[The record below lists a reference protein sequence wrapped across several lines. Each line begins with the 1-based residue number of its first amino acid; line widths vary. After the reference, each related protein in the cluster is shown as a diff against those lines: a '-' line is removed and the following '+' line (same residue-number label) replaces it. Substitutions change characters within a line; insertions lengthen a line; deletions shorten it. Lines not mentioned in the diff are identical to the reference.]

1 MKAKI
6 IATYGPGMDS
16 METLREL
23 LKYVNVIRINMSH
36 GDEKQWA
43 EFASKVRSVSR
54 ELGREIALFADLPGP
69 KIRIGK
75 LVDPIKM
82 KKGEEIA
89 LAYSKYS
96 SNTEIVPLDYDIH
109 KDVKA
114 GAEVLIGEYSL
125 RLKVKRLD
133 KGRIICEAMN
143 DGEITSHKGIG
154 IKGLSARVSPPTPE
168 DLKRAEFAVKN
179 GFDFLGISFVR
190 EASNIKRLRKY
201 AGGLGIIAKIE
212 RKIAIDNIAEI
223 AEEAD
228 ALMVA
233 RGDLAFDVDID
244 MIPIEQRR
252 IITAGRDAG
261 KPVIVATQ
269 MLASMVNNAIPTRAE
284 VNDIA
289 NAIASGADCL
299 MLSDE
304 TAVGKFPVEA
314 VKMLAQTAS
323 NAEQFAPHM
332 NGFRVTSINGGIAFA
347 ASQLA
352 DNYHTDMIFAPTQS
366 GTTPKILSTL
376 RPVSP
381 ITALT
386 GSEKVRKMLKL
397 SYGVESM
404 NLKQYKTTDQMFE
417 RVKEIAK
424 KGGIKKYIIVSG
436 SPNKKGTTDT
446 LKYIE
451 N

>member
-16 METLREL
+16 VETLTEL
-23 LKYVNVIRINMSH
+23 LKYVDVIRINMSH
-36 GDEKQWA
+36 GDERQWT
-43 EFASKVRSVSR
+43 EFARKVRSTSKA
-54 ELGREIALFADLPGP
+54 LSKEIALFADLPGP
-69 KIRIGK
+69 KIRVGR
-75 LVDPIKM
+75 LADPIKM
-82 KKGEEIA
+82 RKGEEIA
-89 LAYSKYS
+89 LAYSRYS
-96 SNTEIVPLDYDIH
+96 SNSEIVPLDYDIH
-109 KDVKA
+109 KDVKP

-125 RLKVKRLD
+125 RLKVKRLE

-168 DLKRAEFAVKN
+168 DIKRAEFAVRN

-190 EASNIKRLRKY
+190 EASNIRKLRRH

-212 RKIAIDNIAEI
+212 RRIAIDNIAEI
-223 AEEAD
+223 AAEAD

-244 MIPIEQRR
+244 MIPIEQRK
-252 IITAGRDAG
+252 IINAGRDAG

-304 TAVGKFPVEA
+304 TAVGKFPVES

-323 NAEQFAPHM
+323 NAEQFAPGM
-332 NGFRVTSINGGIAFA
+332 NGFKVTSINGGIAFA

-352 DNYHTDMIFAPTQS
+352 DNYNTDVIFAPTQT

-376 RPVSP
+376 RPRAP
-381 ITALT
+381 IIALT
-386 GSEKVRKMLKL
+386 DSEKVRKRLNL

-404 NLKQYKTTDQMFE
+404 DLRPYRTTDQMFE
-417 RVKEIAK
+417 RVRNIARK
-424 KGGIKKYIIVSG
+424 RGIRKYMIVSG

-451 N
+451 S